1 MSIEMSAFCHGRDNA
16 AAGRLLY
23 DGLPSHSG
31 LSRAMARALCQAGFE
46 SERIAR
52 NIGRFPVLLDTG
64 ATRRAYWLVAPG
76 AYQVT
81 MSRDERPAMNGAGYA
96 NLGAL
101 MRLKGES
108 I

>member
-1 MSIEMSAFCHGRDNA
+1 MSIELEAYCTGRDNA
-16 AAGRLLY
+16 AAGRLVY
-23 DGLPSHSG
+23 EGLPTNAG

-81 MSRDERPAMNGAGYA
+81 MTRDERPAMNSAGYA

-101 MRLKGES
+101 ARLKGES